1 MAKKK
6 YKEPMSYYARIYKRS
21 LTTIGIWSK
30 QGAPFDDAPKMAAF
44 IKEKEAAYKGPQ
56 SVEDRGKKKGQD
68 GTVPGSQVPTLSAIP
83 PVPEYKVKG
92 LTQYQLKTEE
102 IALKL
107 ERQRFLFE
115 TEKGNY
121 VERDKVREA
130 GIVLVTEL
138 QAELK
143 RISTELPSTGA
154 GLDEAAL
161 LEKVTSYHNILLNN
175 LRSKLSVL
183 NFGPN
188 EPTSPLPA
196 VELSAS

>member
-6 YKEPMSYYARIYKRS
+6 HKEPLTYYARIYKRS
-21 LTTIGIWSK
+21 LTTIGIWAK
-30 QGAPFDDAPKMAAF
+30 QGAPFDDAPAMAQF
-44 IKEKEAAYKGPQ
+44 IKEKEANYKGPQ
-56 SVEDRGKKKGQD
+56 PVEDRGKVKAIP
-68 GTVPGSQVPTLSAIP
+68 GTVPASAVPTLAAP
-83 PVPEYKVKG
+83 APPEYKVKG

-102 IALKL
+102 ISLKV

-175 LRSKLSVL
+175 LRSKLLAL

-188 EPTSPLPA
+188 EPASPLPTA
-196 VELSAS
+196 ELSPA